1 TRPAQTQCGRLGNA
15 PAASAAS
22 AEDESLDCQT
32 GPQAPLPNAMMRATP
47 APPAEGGQARPA
59 PLLFRARD
67 SYRMAETR
75 RFGVR
80 GAAAPITQ
88 SGLPDAP
95 AYSDFRGISD
105 PMTAHSPSPFSSTSA
120 FDRQSWRSIPVPI
133 VCGGKHGMALMT
145 GASSTRRKR

>member
-1 TRPAQTQCGRLGNA
+1 PPGKRGITRPAQTQCGRLGNA

-22 AEDESLDCQT
+22 AEDESLDCHT

-80 GAAAPITQ
+80 GAAAPIAR

-105 PMTAHSPSPFSSTSA
+105 PTTGHSPSPSLPPAPSTAS
-120 FDRQSWRSIPVPI
+120 
-133 VCGGKHGMALMT
+133 HGDPFRCRLCV
-145 GASSTRRKR
+145 GVSTEWL